1 MTDAVQTIGQ
11 RTGRA
16 VKKAIAWL
24 LILGGLGCAIWI
36 FAALK
41 FVYSRGERA
50 GYVQKL
56 SRKGWI
62 IKTWE
67 GELAMVNLPGTQPEI
82 FHFTV
87 RDDDAVKQVQSGLG
101 QRVILTY
108 EEHKGLPGTLFG
120 ETSYFVVGAK
130 SADDPSAPKLP

>member
-1 MTDAVQTIGQ
+1 MTDAAQTIGQ

-67 GELAMVNLPGTQPEI
+67 GELAMVNLPGTQPEV

-130 SADDPSAPKLP
+130 SAE

>member
-1 MTDAVQTIGQ
+1 MTDAAQTIGQ

-16 VKKAIAWL
+16 VKKAVVWL
-24 LILGGLGCAIWI
+24 LILGVVGCAIWI
-36 FAALK
+36 FAALN

-130 SADDPSAPKLP
+130 SAE

>member
-1 MTDAVQTIGQ
+1 
-11 RTGRA
+11 
-16 VKKAIAWL
+16 L
-24 LILGGLGCAIWI
+24 LILGGLGCAIWL

-50 GYVQKL
+50 GYVRKL

>member
-1 MTDAVQTIGQ
+1 MTDAAQTIGQ

-16 VKKAIAWL
+16 VKKAVVWL
-24 LILGGLGCAIWI
+24 LIVGIVGCAIWI
-36 FAALK
+36 FAALN

-130 SADDPSAPKLP
+130 SAE

>member
-16 VKKAIAWL
+16 VKKAVVWL
-24 LILGGLGCAIWI
+24 LILGVVGCAIWI
-36 FAALK
+36 FAALN

-130 SADDPSAPKLP
+130 SAE

>member
-130 SADDPSAPKLP
+130 SAE

>member
-1 MTDAVQTIGQ
+1 
-11 RTGRA
+11 
-16 VKKAIAWL
+16 
-24 LILGGLGCAIWI
+24 
-36 FAALK
+36 
-41 FVYSRGERA
+41 
-50 GYVQKL
+50 VQKL

-130 SADDPSAPKLP
+130 SAE

>member
-1 MTDAVQTIGQ
+1 MTDAAQTIGQ

-16 VKKAIAWL
+16 VRKAVVWL
-24 LILGGLGCAIWI
+24 LIVGIVGCAIWI
-36 FAALK
+36 FAALN

-130 SADDPSAPKLP
+130 SAE

>member
-16 VKKAIAWL
+16 VKKAVVWL
-24 LILGGLGCAIWI
+24 LILGVLGCAIWI
-36 FAALK
+36 FAALN

-130 SADDPSAPKLP
+130 SAE